1 METKR
6 CCCAEEIL
14 EEDVRMQS
22 VTMYSV
28 QVTTN
33 MKVNVSTFHRITF
46 Y

>member
-6 CCCAEEIL
+6 WCWAKEIL
-14 EEDVRMQS
+14 EEDVRTQS

-33 MKVNVSTFHRITF
+33 MKMNVSTFHRITS